1 MPLLKNKKMTVRSN
15 AQRKRFSEFL
25 DYLKSDQGYLL
36 TKVTDNIGI
45 SVQALYKIKR
55 GESNPSKQT
64 VMLMQ
69 IKYGLNPTWYETGR
83 EEMVVSTSLVRV
95 GECDETLLELMR
107 MKNSVIAALDEQ
119 FRVLKR
125 ENTILKKQLRA

>member
-1 MPLLKNKKMTVRSN
+1 MTVRSN

-45 SVQALYKIKR
+45 SVQALYKIKQ

-83 EEMVVSTSLVRV
+83 EEMLVSMSSVRV
-95 GECDETLLELMR
+95 GKCDETLLDLLR

-119 FRVLKR
+119 FKVLKR
-125 ENTILKKQLRA
+125 ENMILKKQLRA